1 MEGKKC
7 PMLPNEGF
15 GFHLCNHVSELPNHV
30 RNKDLKV
37 SCKIMKLTSDKLIWD
52 SYFETKAKLDE
63 TNVKLNECKRKQ
75 DETNAELVDAK
86 TKLAKMDVNL
96 EEAKTKIKDIRNAKK
111 PPCPICF
118 EEMSHET
125 KIAQCYN
132 GHFVCWTCKERMI
145 KKDCPSCGLPVN
157 GEFFTLSIFLWPG
170 CFQF

>member
-15 GFHLCNHVSELPNHV
+15 GSSLCNHVSEFPNHV
-30 RNKDLKV
+30 PDNDLKV
-37 SCKIMKLTSDKLIWD
+37 SCKIMKLTTDKLTWD

-75 DETNAELVDAK
+75 DETNSELVDAN

-96 EEAKTKIKDIRNAKK
+96 EEAKTKIREIRNAKK

-125 KIAQCYN
+125 KIAQCHN
-132 GHFVCWTCKERMI
+132 GHLVCWTCKERMI
-145 KKDCPSCGLPVN
+145 KKDCPSCGLPVD
-157 GEFFTLSIFLWPG
+157 GRAFGMESYLRSLFGLE
-170 CFQF
+170 